1 MLEDTE
7 FYLGYDWVKNK
18 SKPTLKQK
26 RLMLL
31 IVIFE

>member
-1 MLEDTE
+1 MLEDIE

-26 RLMLL
+26 RL
-31 IVIFE
+31 IWIF